1 MKEHELQN
9 HPLYKKAKRSY
20 YFERW
25 KWVAWNAFIS
35 LALFYKL
42 RHDYDTF
49 EMVLF
54 FLTLLATIFL
64 LAVMP
69 KTKFENS
76 RECQEV
82 KEMLK

>member
-25 KWVAWNAFIS
+25 KWVVWNAFIS
-35 LALFYKL
+35 LALFLKL
-42 RHDYDTF
+42 RQGYDMF

-54 FLTLLATIFL
+54 FLTLLVTVFL
-64 LAVMP
+64 LTVMP

-76 RECQEV
+76 TECKEV
-82 KEMLK
+82 KELLR

>member
-1 MKEHELQN
+1 MKQNELQH
-9 HPLYKKAKRSY
+9 HPLYKKAKRDY

-35 LALFYKL
+35 LALFYKINQQ
-42 RHDYDTF
+42 YDTV
-49 EMVLF
+49 EMILL
-54 FLTLLATIFL
+54 FLTVIVTVFL

-76 RECQEV
+76 RECEEV
-82 KEMLK
+82 KRMI